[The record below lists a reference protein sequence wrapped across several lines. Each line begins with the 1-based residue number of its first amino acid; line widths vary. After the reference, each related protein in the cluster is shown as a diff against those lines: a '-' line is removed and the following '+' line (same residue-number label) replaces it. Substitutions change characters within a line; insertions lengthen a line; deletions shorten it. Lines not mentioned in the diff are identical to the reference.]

1 MIATTPT
8 TRTVVF
14 GALTESGK
22 SLSCEIT
29 FRWNDGEP
37 GSAGIV
43 AGWEYDSAYFAHHVG
58 SVELTNEETDE
69 LIAQARRL
77 L

>member
-1 MIATTPT
+1 MIITTPT

-14 GALTESGK
+14 DAVTESGK

-29 FRWNDGEP
+29 FHWVYSEP

-43 AGWEYDSAYFAHHVG
+43 GGWEYDSAYFAHHVG

-69 LIAQARRL
+69 LIEQARRL

>member
-1 MIATTPT
+1 MIAT

-14 GALTESGK
+14 DAVTESGK

-29 FRWNDGEP
+29 FRRVEGEP

-69 LIAQARRL
+69 LIERARRL
-77 L
+77 I